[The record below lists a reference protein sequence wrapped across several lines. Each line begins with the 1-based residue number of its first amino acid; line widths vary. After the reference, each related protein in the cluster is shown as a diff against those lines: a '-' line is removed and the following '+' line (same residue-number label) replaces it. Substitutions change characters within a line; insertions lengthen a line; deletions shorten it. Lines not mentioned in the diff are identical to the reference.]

1 MQAEGA
7 FLAHKER
14 HHDDGAQGSG
24 DDGGDADAGGA
35 PAEQAH
41 EGEVED
47 EVHHDGGSE
56 GVQRPFRIAVG
67 PQ

>member
-1 MQAEGA
+1 MTALRA
-7 FLAHKER
+7 A
-14 HHDDGAQGSG
+14 AMTV
-24 DDGGDADAGGA
+24 AM
-35 PAEQAH
+35 PAH

>member
-1 MQAEGA
+1 MTALRA
-7 FLAHKER
+7 A
-14 HHDDGAQGSG
+14 AMTV
-24 DDGGDADAGGA
+24 AMPMPGGA